1 MSRTTAS
8 PPASPTADGDYLGS
22 VSDLMSGLLFLFIIT
37 LVLFALEF
45 QRSSRDL
52 RATQEQLARTQQELT
67 NTEELRRFLVEF
79 IAQRLRERGVRVV
92 VDIETATLRLPEEVL
107 FPLGSAELTPTG
119 RSATAA
125 LADVLAAILPCF
137 AAPPDDIRP
146 SGCADFWH
154 PGRLE
159 AVFIEG
165 HTDDLPLK
173 PGAPFASNWEL
184 SAARAISCFRVLTAT
199 RPELEEVRNPQGQQA
214 LGVAGYADRRPVEPN
229 RDDASRQ
236 KNRRIDVRFI
246 MVPPAAAAAT
256 SDASFRAGTTTPG
269 A

>member
-1 MSRTTAS
+1 MSHSTPSPYPS
-8 PPASPTADGDYLGS
+8 PPTDSDYLAS
-22 VSDLMSGLLFLFIIT
+22 ISDLMSGLLFVFIIT
-37 LVLFALEF
+37 LVLFALDF
-45 QRSSRDL
+45 QRSSHDL
-52 RATQEQLARTQQELT
+52 RVTQQQLARTQQELT

-79 IAQRLRERGVRVV
+79 IAQRLRERGVRVS

-107 FPLGSAELTPTG
+107 FPLGSAELTPAG
-119 RSATAA
+119 RNATAA
-125 LADVLAAILPCF
+125 LADVLASILPCF
-137 AAPPDDIRP
+137 AVPTKGVRPPR
-146 SGCADFWH
+146 CTDFWH

-184 SAARAISCFRVLTAT
+184 STARAITCFRLLSAT
-199 RPELEEVRNPQGQQA
+199 RPELEEVRNPQGHQA
-214 LGVAGYADRRPVEPN
+214 LGVAGYADLRPVEPN

-246 MVPPAAAAAT
+246 MVPPGT
-256 SDASFRAGTTTPG
+256 GAGTLGSPANATAPTSG
-269 A
+269 E